1 MPDTRLSNKDGWT
14 AGRIGCALALGAA
27 AVLSVRGAWLD
38 IAHIAWVD
46 EESSQIWLV
55 VPIML
60 LLLGVRRDKLRAVFP
75 AASFYGTL
83 LVVAGWGLS
92 WYGYFNAIQ
101 SLWHLG
107 AVVLLIGAVWT
118 ALGTRVMIKALPAV
132 MVALFFVPVPG
143 RIRSEIAMPMQQ
155 ATAIAAEAILIIFGQ
170 NVERTGMMLSFNGK
184 AVVRIDEA
192 CNGMRMVFAL
202 LLVCYGYAMATPLKG
217 YVRFL
222 VIGLSPAL
230 AVACNIIR
238 VVPTALVYAHADQGT
253 GDLVHDLSGWAMV
266 FLAYGFLMGVFAL
279 LEWAEVPVMQGDG
292 EPAAL
297 PAAPPAQA
305 TAPSPQRT
313 TTPPVRPRLS
323 DEGGAA

>member
-1 MPDTRLSNKDGWT
+1 MPDTPRLGKQGGWT
-14 AGRIGCALALGAA
+14 AGRIGCAIALGAA

-38 IAHIAWVD
+38 IAHIAWAD
-46 EESSQIWLV
+46 EESSQVWLV

-60 LLLGVRRDKLRAVFP
+60 LLLAVRKDKLSKTLP
-75 AASFYGTL
+75 ASSFYGTL
-83 LVVAGWGLS
+83 LVALGWAMS
-92 WYGYFNAIQ
+92 WHGYFNAIQ

-107 AVVLLIGAVWT
+107 AVVLLVGAVWT
-118 ALGTRVMIKALPAV
+118 ALGTQVMLKALPAV

-155 ATAIAAEAILIIFGQ
+155 ATAIAAEAVLVIFGQ

-222 VIGLSPAL
+222 VIGLSPVL

-253 GDLVHDLSGWAMV
+253 GDMVHDLSGWAMV
-266 FLAYGFLMGVFAL
+266 FLAYGFLMGVFAV
-279 LEWAEVPVMQGDG
+279 LEWAEVPVMRGDG
-292 EPAAL
+292 GAGPVEQADPQAAN
-297 PAAPPAQA
+297 
-305 TAPSPQRT
+305 T
-313 TTPPVRPRLS
+313 TTPTKATPPVVPRLS